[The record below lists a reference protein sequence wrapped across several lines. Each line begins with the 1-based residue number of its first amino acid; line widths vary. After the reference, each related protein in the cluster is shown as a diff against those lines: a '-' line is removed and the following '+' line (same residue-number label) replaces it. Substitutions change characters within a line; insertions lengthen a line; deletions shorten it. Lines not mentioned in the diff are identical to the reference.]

1 MNSQHF
7 YTNSIAFV
15 IIFCPQPLE
24 SKKLNSG
31 VGRQDFGALWWLCE
45 VVWGKP
51 ILKTLSE
58 AQRTQ
63 AIESETWIIS
73 AAKTNRILV
82 ILLVPHHLP
91 VGDENAIWNI
101 IETHIEIGRE
111 NMEGTESH
119 LCQPSLKILQK
130 NASSYKWRRSGGDV
144 FSIDHKIIIKSS

>member
-15 IIFCPQPLE
+15 IIFCPQTLK

-58 AQRTQ
+58 AQQTQ

-73 AAKTNRILV
+73 AAKTKTTSLSSNIH
-82 ILLVPHHLP
+82 HHLP
-91 VGDENAIWNI
+91 VGDENAIWKI

-111 NMEGTESH
+111 NMEGTKS
-119 LCQPSLKILQK
+119 QQTFAGPVW
-130 NASSYKWRRSGGDV
+130 SYCKKC
-144 FSIDHKIIIKSS
+144 IQL